1 MGKYTFPA
9 NVLDLPV
16 LLMLVQQGESHLES
30 LGEYLAAVE
39 VAEES
44 LPTAVST

>member
-30 LGEYLAAVE
+30 L
-39 VAEES
+39 VA
-44 LPTAVST
+44 